1 MKEKRASLE
10 KFQSTLP
17 VRGATL
23 RDGLAQ
29 PPIGISIHAPRE
41 GSDSKFTQNDRNYF
55 WVNLTFLKKYLQKQ
69 NKNDR

>member
-1 MKEKRASLE
+1 MTVLGCK
-10 KFQSTLP
+10 
-17 VRGATL
+17 VRK
-23 RDGLAQ
+23 
-29 PPIGISIHAPRE
+29 ISIHAPRE